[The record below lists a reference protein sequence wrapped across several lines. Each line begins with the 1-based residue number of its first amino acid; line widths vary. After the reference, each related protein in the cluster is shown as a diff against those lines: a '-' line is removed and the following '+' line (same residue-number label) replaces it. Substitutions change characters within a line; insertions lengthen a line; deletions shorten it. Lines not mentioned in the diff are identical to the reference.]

1 MGTLL
6 ELPPVLLSRHATD
19 KTRQNESYILFNLD
33 SAVKSD
39 TKIPH
44 FIRSH
49 KMTVSSQDLPFTL
62 LGSETQRWL
71 AGL

>member
-1 MGTLL
+1 MR
-6 ELPPVLLSRHATD
+6 LPPVLLSRRATD
-19 KTRQNESYILFNLD
+19 KTRQNESYILFNVD
-33 SAVKSD
+33 STAKTD

-62 LGSETQRWL
+62 LGSEPQRWL